1 MPLDGIPWW
10 ANALG
15 GLIGGS
21 AITEGIRALKARGQA
36 HSTERLTLQQGEAE
50 FRSTLLAENR
60 AQRER
65 LDSLEERVMD
75 LVENERKCDERN
87 RDLESEI
94 IVLRDKNDEL
104 RRDLDAI
111 TSALDAQSK
120 RIISDSSA
128 ERRANRD
135 SLRSLREGVAQSIEA
150 QKARHGS

>member
-21 AITEGIRALKARGQA
+21 AITEGIRAMKARGQA
-36 HSTERLTLQQGEAE
+36 MSTERLTLQQGEAE
-50 FRSTLLAENR
+50 FRSALLAENR
-60 AQRER
+60 EQRER
-65 LDSLEERVMD
+65 LDRLENRVME

-87 RDLESEI
+87 SELEAE
-94 IVLRDKNDEL
+94 VGALRERNDEL

-111 TSALDAQSK
+111 SSALDEQSR
-120 RIISDSSA
+120 RIISESSS
-128 ERRANRD
+128 ERRANRE
-135 SLRSLREGVAQSIEA
+135 SLRSLREGVAHNIDV